1 MVKQS
6 NGGKNERVSNI
17 FRRLNMFIEIKY
29 KEQGNGS
36 NSWTVKEFETE
47 EKKVLLDAY
56 MVYFLTV
63 QNWKLKAVLNQDGL
77 INSVE
82 TALNNLPEPQK
93 TNALFGWNYAPTIDS
108 NSDTTK
114 FIQSVLSLTDTEVIE
129 VFFKAQDFKI

>member
-1 MVKQS
+1 M
-6 NGGKNERVSNI
+6 
-17 FRRLNMFIEIKY
+17 FRDIIY
-29 KEQGNGS
+29 KEQGDGS
-36 NSWTVKEFETE
+36 DSWSVKEYETE
-47 EKKVLLDAY
+47 SKEILLDAY

-63 QNWKLKAVLNQDGL
+63 ENWKLKAVLNQDGL

-82 TALNNLPEPQK
+82 TALNNLPEPLK

-129 VFFKAQDFKI
+129 IFFMAQYFKI